1 MNITIKLRAVQLK
14 AMHAFM
20 LIANDEELY
29 YEWITLAVPDEPTE
43 VDFIDIAKDGDFY
56 QECCDVF
63 TRIVQSKEWRA

>member
-1 MNITIKLRAVQLK
+1 MNTTVKFRVAQLK

-20 LIANDEELY
+20 LTANDEELY
-29 YEWITLAVPDEPTE
+29 YKWITLAVPDEPTE
-43 VDFIDIAKDGDFY
+43 EDFVDIAEDKDFY